1 MSNLQLIY
9 FKLNYSKMDNNILG
23 KWMLAVIINK
33 MLIDY
38 PNTMLITF
46 IKIIYLPVCMH
57 LGQIIQDMESS
68 YVQLMLNK

>member
-1 MSNLQLIY
+1 
-9 FKLNYSKMDNNILG
+9 MDNNISG
-23 KWMLAVIINK
+23 KWMLGVIINK
-33 MLIDY
+33 MFIDY

-46 IKIIYLPVCMH
+46 IKIIDLPVCVY

>member
-1 MSNLQLIY
+1 
-9 FKLNYSKMDNNILG
+9 MDNSILG